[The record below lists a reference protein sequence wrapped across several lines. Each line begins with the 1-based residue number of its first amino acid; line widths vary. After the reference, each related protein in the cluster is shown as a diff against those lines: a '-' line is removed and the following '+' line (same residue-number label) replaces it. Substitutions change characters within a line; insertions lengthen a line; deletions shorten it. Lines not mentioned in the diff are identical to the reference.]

1 IQNTIKL
8 TIMARAD
15 EIAIMRNVG
24 ARNSYIRSPFV
35 IEGMIIGIVGALIPI
50 AMIFFGYR
58 YLYEIT
64 GGYVISRMFS
74 LIEPFPYIWQVCGV
88 LLAISIL
95 VGLIGSFLSVSKYLR
110 WKR

>member
-1 IQNTIKL
+1 
-8 TIMARAD
+8 
-15 EIAIMRNVG
+15 
-24 ARNSYIRSPFV
+24 
-35 IEGMIIGIVGALIPI
+35 MIIGIVGALIPI